1 MTRYL
6 PCLNDALYRFRSF
19 KVSVFRLPVIIRTW
33 NLVLFSFQIFSVALL
48 LVARQYSHYSRNQS
62 LANSREPLQ
71 LFFSLANLMEQMPIQ
86 GDDTKAAWILLLDHF
101 ERWIGIRTIDGKS
114 NDIDD
119 VHIELRRKLTSQVDF
134 HSLINILCYN
144 LNKV

>member
-1 MTRYL
+1 M
-6 PCLNDALYRFRSF
+6 
-19 KVSVFRLPVIIRTW
+19 
-33 NLVLFSFQIFSVALL
+33 ALL
-48 LVARQYSHYSRNQS
+48 LAARQYSHYSRNQS

-86 GDDTKAAWILLLDHF
+86 GDDTKAAWILLLDRF

-119 VHIELRRKLTSQVDF
+119 VHIELRRKLTSQVGF
-134 HSLINILCYN
+134 YFLINILN
-144 LNKV
+144 VNV